1 MGFWMR
7 HTKKVKIHAQDMKWN
22 VLALYLARKDPR
34 VPLKS
39 KILIAIAV
47 GYLLSPIDLI
57 PDFIPVIGQLDDI
70 LIVPALIVYA
80 VKSIPS
86 EILDAYKEKAKVE
99 FREGTPKSYKAA
111 IIIVIVWILILS
123 MIIYWISNIFLW

>member
-1 MGFWMR
+1 MGFWIR
-7 HTKKVKIHAQDMKWN
+7 HTQKVKIQVQDMKWN
-22 VLALYLARKDPR
+22 VLALYLARKDPK

-70 LIVPALIVYA
+70 LIVPVLMRGA
-80 VKSIPS
+80 VKSIPP
-86 EILDAYKEKAKVE
+86 EILNTSPFQNFVTRK
-99 FREGTPKSYKAA
+99 
-111 IIIVIVWILILS
+111 LQ
-123 MIIYWISNIFLW
+123 